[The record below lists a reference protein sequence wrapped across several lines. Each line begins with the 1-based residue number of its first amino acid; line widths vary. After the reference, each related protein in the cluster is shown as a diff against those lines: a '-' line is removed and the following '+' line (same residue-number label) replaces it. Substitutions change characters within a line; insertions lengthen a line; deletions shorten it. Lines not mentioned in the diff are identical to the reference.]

1 MDKSDY
7 TPLGIYSFKLNYLK
21 TICTCPNCPTTCFV
35 QDFGPGYAK
44 ALSYNIDIMIC
55 GDLNCNMLSTDNPET
70 RALSSFCTSINLTQ
84 LVSNPTRVTH
94 TSLSLFDVILVTNPR
109 TVESSEV
116 LQSTISDH
124 YIVVETGK
132 SKIGHNNNT

>member
-1 MDKSDY
+1 
-7 TPLGIYSFKLNYLK
+7 
-21 TICTCPNCPTTCFV
+21 
-35 QDFGPGYAK
+35 
-44 ALSYNIDIMIC
+44 
-55 GDLNCNMLSTDNPET
+55 MLSTDNPET

-124 YIVVETGK
+124 YIVTVQLKLKQERAK
-132 SKIGHNNNT
+132 SGTIITRSYKNYKADGFKKVSLRSLGTL